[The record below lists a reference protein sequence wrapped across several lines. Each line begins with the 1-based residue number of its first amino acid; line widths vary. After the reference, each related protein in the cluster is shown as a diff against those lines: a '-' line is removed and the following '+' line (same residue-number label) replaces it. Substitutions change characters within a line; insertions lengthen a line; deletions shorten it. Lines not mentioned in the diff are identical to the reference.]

1 MKILLTGSTGYL
13 GRRLLPV
20 LVSEGHTVIC
30 LVRDRRR
37 FDWEDFS
44 PSFLEKIEVIEGD
57 LSDYNSLSVIP
68 SDIEAAYYL
77 VHSLGSSYSGFE
89 EMEMKTASNFASK
102 MKTTR
107 ARQIIYMGGIV
118 NDEELSEHLRSR
130 KKVESILGESTIP
143 VTVLRAAIVIGSG
156 SASFEI
162 IRDLVEK
169 LPVMIAPRWLNSR
182 CQPIAIRNVI
192 DYLVSVLDN
201 AATLGETY
209 DIGGPDILTY
219 KEMLLEYAH
228 VRNLRRYILTVPVL
242 TPRLSSLWLY
252 FVTTTSYPLARNLVD
267 SMKNDVTVQVGNID
281 EVVDV
286 KKLCYRQA
294 LSSAFSKINQ
304 KNIISSWTD
313 AIGNRSMQSN
323 FLDFI
328 DVPEYGCLR
337 DKRTVSFPHT
347 QVDRVWSNIWSI
359 GGRRGW
365 YFGNWMWRIRGFMDK
380 LVGGVGLR
388 RGRRSPSDLKPGD
401 ALDFWRVILAD
412 PEEKRLLLFAEMKL
426 PGEAWLEFQLKQV
439 GNETR
444 LIQTATFRPLG
455 LWGRIYWYILVP
467 FHGLIFPKMAK
478 AIVRYG
484 TNDIENEGLS
494 PEKKAVSSYN
504 PG

>member
-1 MKILLTGSTGYL
+1 MKILLTGATGYL

-20 LVSEGHTVIC
+20 LVNDNHQVVC

-44 PSFLEKIEVIEGD
+44 KAFLENVEVIEGD
-57 LSDYNSLSVIP
+57 LSDRESLEGIP
-68 SDIEAAYYL
+68 DDIEAAYYL

-89 EMEMKTASNFASK
+89 ELEQETAKNFADRLSQ
-102 MKTTR
+102 TS

-118 NDEELSEHLRSR
+118 NDEDLSEHLRSR
-130 KKVESILGESTIP
+130 KKVEDILKSSDVP
-143 VTVLRAAIVIGSG
+143 VTVLRAAIIIGSG

-169 LPVMIAPRWLNSR
+169 LPVMVAPRWHNSK
-182 CQPIAIRNVI
+182 CQPISIRNVT
-192 DYLVSVLDN
+192 DYLHQVLGN
-201 AATLGETY
+201 EKTMGQTY
-209 DIGGPDILTY
+209 DIGGPDVLTY
-219 KEMLLEYAH
+219 KEMLLEYAK
-228 VRNLRRYILTVPVL
+228 VRKLKRYILTIPVL

-267 SMKNDVTVQVGNID
+267 SMKNDVTVSIGNID
-281 EVVDV
+281 EVVKVD
-286 KKLCYRQA
+286 KLCYREA
-294 LSSAFSKINQ
+294 LRSAFSRINQ
-304 KNIISSWTD
+304 KNIVSSWTD
-313 AIGNRSMQSN
+313 AIGNRNIQSN

-337 DKRTVSFPHT
+337 DQREVSFDKGEM
-347 QVDRVWSNIWSI
+347 DRVWNNIWSI

-380 LVGGVGLR
+380 IVGGVGLR
-388 RGRRSPSDLKPGD
+388 RGRRSPTDLKAGD

-412 PEEKRLLLFAEMKL
+412 PESKRLLLFAEMKL
-426 PGEAWLEFQLKQV
+426 PGEAWLEFRIKSDKNQ
-439 GNETR
+439 TR

-478 AIVRYG
+478 SIVNYDF
-484 TNDIENEGLS
+484 NDLNDEGIS
-494 PEKKAVSSYN
+494 SQTDSVSSYN
-504 PG
+504 AG